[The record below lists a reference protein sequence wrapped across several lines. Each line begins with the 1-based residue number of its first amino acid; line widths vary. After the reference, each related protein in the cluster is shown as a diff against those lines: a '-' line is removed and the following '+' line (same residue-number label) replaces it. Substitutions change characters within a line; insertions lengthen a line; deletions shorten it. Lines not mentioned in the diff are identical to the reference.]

1 MATEKTEKKTPA
13 KSTSKRKRQI
23 TPINEENGI
32 IQPIVFTMMRQSY
45 SKIQNRAVVCVVDK
59 LQNVFHDMLNR
70 GIKRFED
77 IQTSEIIN
85 DKGLSIKIGFNEFG
99 VSPNEYPD
107 LRTALKNLAMIPVEI
122 PYKSAEGRMYDRYT
136 NMCDVY
142 IPRDTYSKF
151 VIITIEREVA
161 QRLISME
168 FGYQNLYKTVVV
180 NNCKNKY
187 AQRMYMI
194 CTAWQNKG
202 KVIMRTDEFRKLL
215 AIDNMYPEFR
225 HVRSRVLEP
234 AKKELEELAS
244 AEGADCYFDYRLIYL
259 NGKKKGE
266 PDQIEFTIM
275 KSKKDVTDSYV
286 GNLEVIRRNYDE
298 MLRRHFKFTSQESAK
313 YSSRITAEN
322 YTQALE
328 KLQTVYMYVNDLNN
342 GIQNAKAYAIKS
354 LDNFFAE
361 KERAVEV

>member
-1 MATEKTEKKTPA
+1 
-13 KSTSKRKRQI
+13 
-23 TPINEENGI
+23 
-32 IQPIVFTMMRQSY
+32 
-45 SKIQNRAVVCVVDK
+45 
-59 LQNVFHDMLNR
+59 
-70 GIKRFED
+70 
-77 IQTSEIIN
+77 
-85 DKGLSIKIGFNEFG
+85 
-99 VSPNEYPD
+99 
-107 LRTALKNLAMIPVEI
+107 
-122 PYKSAEGRMYDRYT
+122 
-136 NMCDVY
+136 
-142 IPRDTYSKF
+142 
-151 VIITIEREVA
+151 
-161 QRLISME
+161 
-168 FGYQNLYKTVVV
+168 
-180 NNCKNKY
+180 
-187 AQRMYMI
+187 MI

-244 AEGADCYFDYRLIYL
+244 AEGADCYFDYNLIYL
-259 NGKKKGE
+259 NGRKKGE

-275 KSKKDVTDSYV
+275 KSKKNVTDSYV

-342 GIQNAKAYAIKS
+342 GIQNAKAYAMRS

-361 KERAVEV
+361 KEKAVEV